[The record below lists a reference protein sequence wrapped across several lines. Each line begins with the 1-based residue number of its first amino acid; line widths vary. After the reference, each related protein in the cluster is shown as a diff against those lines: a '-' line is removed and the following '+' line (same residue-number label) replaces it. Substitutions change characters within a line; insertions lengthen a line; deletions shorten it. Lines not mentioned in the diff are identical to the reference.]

1 MVKQG
6 VIPDE
11 LTKPF
16 WDAANEEK
24 LVIQNCTACNMLQHP
39 PSAACRNCGSGDNME
54 WKLSLIHI

>member
-16 WDAANEEK
+16 WDAANEQR
-24 LVIQNCTACNMLQHP
+24 LVIQNCSVCDRLQNP
-39 PSAACRNCGSGDNME
+39 PLPSCSQCGWSG
-54 WKLSLIHI
+54 SR